1 VAKVL
6 KLEEGVVVR
15 VYVNSFDERPTDVDA
30 SVLALGSV
38 FEDDFG
44 LGHVALASTDF
55 AGWLP
60 EVIRNDPVLPEE
72 LEGYAIW
79 REAADE
85 GTAGVWDWDSDKPK
99 LGERIRRF
107 LGRR

>member
-1 VAKVL
+1 M
-6 KLEEGVVVR
+6 
-15 VYVNSFDERPTDVDA
+15 STPA
-30 SVLALGSV
+30 SSPSDPSSKTTSDWATYPSPQ
-38 FEDDFG
+38 
-44 LGHVALASTDF
+44 TDF

-85 GTAGVWDWDSDKPK
+85 GTAGVWDWYSDKPK